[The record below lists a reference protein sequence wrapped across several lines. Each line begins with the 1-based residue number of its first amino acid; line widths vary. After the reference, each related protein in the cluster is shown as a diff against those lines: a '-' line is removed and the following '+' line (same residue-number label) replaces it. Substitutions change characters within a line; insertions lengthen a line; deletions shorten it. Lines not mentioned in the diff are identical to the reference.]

1 MHGLELDVM
10 VLGPI
15 GTNTYIPYNRKTG
28 ECVLIDPAAEPEKI
42 VAHLKE
48 QGYTPKAVL
57 LTHGHFDHILAVKAL
72 QQQLGIPVYAHE
84 SEADMLA
91 HPERASVPID
101 LRGLGVTDYNAVKDG
116 EVLDLIGYKWKV
128 IHTPGHSCGSVCYY
142 IEEENVIFSGDTIF
156 YRTYG
161 RTDFPTGSFSEI
173 VESIKNKV
181 FARIDGDV
189 DIFPG
194 HGQSTTLEYEKK
206 YNAILMDS

>member
-28 ECVLIDPAAEPEKI
+28 ECVLIDPAAEPDRI
-42 VAHLKE
+42 ADRIKE
-48 QGYTPKAVL
+48 QGYAPGAIL
-57 LTHGHFDHILAVKAL
+57 LTHGHFDHILAVKEL
-72 QQQLGIPVYAHE
+72 QRRYGLTVYAHGL
-84 SEADMLA
+84 EADILA
-91 HPERASVPID
+91 HPERVNIPMN
-101 LRGLGVTDYNAVKDG
+101 LRGLGVTEYTPVSDG
-116 EVLDLIGYKWKV
+116 DELDLIGYKWKV
-128 IHTPGHSCGSVCYY
+128 IHTPGHTCGSVCYY

-173 VESIKNKV
+173 TDSIKNKV
-181 FARIDGDV
+181 FAAIDGDV

-194 HGQSTTLEYEKK
+194 HGQSTDLEYEKK
-206 YNAILMDS
+206 HNAILMDS